1 MYRNLS
7 VFCFAASVALWSIA
21 RPQAE
26 TLLVNAPVG
35 YKLVTQVRKGQVA
48 TVEMLPTAENLD
60 TWTEMLTIQTFFG
73 LKSATP
79 SRFRELMETQWKKAC
94 NVSESY
100 KVAEAIERGYP
111 IAVWY
116 LSCDRNVQSGK
127 PELTWFKAVQG
138 SDSFYVVQKAF
149 RFEPTN
155 EQMKP
160 WIEYLRDIRL
170 CDTRVPSQACL
181 TLDQVKQ

>member
-1 MYRNLS
+1 LHRNLS
-7 VFCFAASVALWSIA
+7 VLCLAALVSLCSIA
-21 RPQAE
+21 QPQGE
-26 TLLVNAPVG
+26 TLPVNAPDG
-35 YKLVTQVRKGQVA
+35 YKVVTQIRKGQIA
-48 TVEMLPTAENLD
+48 TVEMLPAAESLD
-60 TWTEMLTIQTFFG
+60 TWTEMLTMQTFFG
-73 LKSATP
+73 LKAATP
-79 SRFRELMETQWKKAC
+79 SKFRELMETQWKKSC

-100 KVAEAIERGYP
+100 KVAETVERGYP

-138 SDSFYVVQKAF
+138 NDSFYVVQKAF

-170 CDTRVPSQACL
+170 CDTRIPSQACPR
-181 TLDQVKQ
+181 LDPVKQ